1 MPFSCV
7 SRAYL
12 IALLCGV
19 FGLGGGLFT
28 GKQVQAECGDYVIMM
43 GDSHKEAQPPQQSQP
58 RFTSAE
64 EVDAQIVDAQIVDAQ
79 IVDAQIIASHP
90 RLKQAT
96 LRLPENTPCRGWN
109 CRAKFPGDTP
119 AAPRHFDGGVKSV
132 GMMASNISQGWE
144 STRKPFRGHDGSA
157 LLREGCKNLLERPP
171 QFS

>member
-1 MPFSCV
+1 MPFSSV

-28 GKQVQAECGDYVIMM
+28 GNQVQAECGDYVIMM
-43 GDSHKEAQPPQQSQP
+43 GDSHKEGQPPHQSQP

-64 EVDAQIVDAQIVDAQ
+64 EVDAQIVDAQI
-79 IVDAQIIASHP
+79 IVSHG
-90 RLKQAT
+90 RLKEAT

-144 STRKPFRGHDGSA
+144 STREPFRGHDGSA

>member
-1 MPFSCV
+1 MPFSFV

-58 RFTSAE
+58 RFTTAE
-64 EVDAQIVDAQIVDAQ
+64 EVDAQIVDAQI
-79 IVDAQIIASHP
+79 IVSHG
-90 RLKQAT
+90 RLKEAT

-132 GMMASNISQGWE
+132 GMMSSNISQGWQ
-144 STRKPFRGHDGSA
+144 STREPFRGHEGSA

>member
-1 MPFSCV
+1 MPFSFV

-79 IVDAQIIASHP
+79 IIASHG
-90 RLKQAT
+90 RLKEAT

-132 GMMASNISQGWE
+132 GMMSSNISQGWE
-144 STRKPFRGHDGSA
+144 STREPFRGHEGSA

>member
-79 IVDAQIIASHP
+79 IIASHP
-90 RLKQAT
+90 RLKEAT

-132 GMMASNISQGWE
+132 GMMSSNISQGWE
-144 STRKPFRGHDGSA
+144 STREPFRGHDGSA

-171 QFS
+171 QVS

>member
-1 MPFSCV
+1 MPFSFV

-58 RFTSAE
+58 RFTSAAE
-64 EVDAQIVDAQIVDAQ
+64 MDAQ

-90 RLKQAT
+90 RLKEAT

-132 GMMASNISQGWE
+132 GMMAPNISQGWE
-144 STRKPFRGHDGSA
+144 STREPFRGHDGSA

>member
-1 MPFSCV
+1 MPFSFV

-58 RFTSAE
+58 SVTSAE
-64 EVDAQIVDAQIVDAQ
+64 EVDAQIVDAQI
-79 IVDAQIIASHP
+79 IASHG
-90 RLKQAT
+90 RLKEAT

-132 GMMASNISQGWE
+132 GMMSSNISQGWE
-144 STRKPFRGHDGSA
+144 STREPFRGHDGSA

-171 QFS
+171 QVS

>member
-1 MPFSCV
+1 MPFSFV

-64 EVDAQIVDAQIVDAQ
+64 EVDAQIVDAQI
-79 IVDAQIIASHP
+79 IVSHG
-90 RLKQAT
+90 RLKEAT

-132 GMMASNISQGWE
+132 GMMAPNISQGWE
-144 STRKPFRGHDGSA
+144 STREPFRGHDGSA

>member
-1 MPFSCV
+1 
-7 SRAYL
+7 
-12 IALLCGV
+12 
-19 FGLGGGLFT
+19 
-28 GKQVQAECGDYVIMM
+28 
-43 GDSHKEAQPPQQSQP
+43 
-58 RFTSAE
+58 AE
-64 EVDAQIVDAQIVDAQ
+64 EVDAQ

-90 RLKQAT
+90 RLKEAT

-132 GMMASNISQGWE
+132 GMMAPNISQGWE
-144 STRKPFRGHDGSA
+144 STREPFRGHDGSA

>member
-64 EVDAQIVDAQIVDAQ
+64 EVDAQIVDAQI
-79 IVDAQIIASHP
+79 IVSHG
-90 RLKQAT
+90 RLKEAT

-132 GMMASNISQGWE
+132 GMMSSDISQGWE
-144 STRKPFRGHDGSA
+144 STREPFRGHDGSA
-157 LLREGCKNLLERPP
+157 LLREGCKNLLERP
-171 QFS
+171 

>member
-1 MPFSCV
+1 MPFSFV

-64 EVDAQIVDAQIVDAQ
+64 EVDAQIVDAQI
-79 IVDAQIIASHP
+79 IVSHG
-90 RLKQAT
+90 RLKEAT

-132 GMMASNISQGWE
+132 GMMSSNISQGWQ
-144 STRKPFRGHDGSA
+144 STREPFRGHDGSA

>member
-43 GDSHKEAQPPQQSQP
+43 GDSHKEAQPPQHSQS

-79 IVDAQIIASHP
+79 IIVPHG
-90 RLKQAT
+90 RLKEAT

-132 GMMASNISQGWE
+132 GMMSSNISQGWE
-144 STRKPFRGHDGSA
+144 STREPFRGHDGSA

>member
-79 IVDAQIIASHP
+79 IIASHP
-90 RLKQAT
+90 RLKEAT

-132 GMMASNISQGWE
+132 GMMASNISQGWQ
-144 STRKPFRGHDGSA
+144 STREPFRGPDGSA

>member
-1 MPFSCV
+1 MPFSFV

-43 GDSHKEAQPPQQSQP
+43 GDSHKEAQPPRQSQP

-64 EVDAQIVDAQIVDAQ
+64 EVDAQIVDAQI
-79 IVDAQIIASHP
+79 IASHG
-90 RLKQAT
+90 RLKEAT

-132 GMMASNISQGWE
+132 GMMASNASQGWE
-144 STRKPFRGHDGSA
+144 STREPFRGHDGSA

>member
-1 MPFSCV
+1 MPFSFV

-19 FGLGGGLFT
+19 FGLGGGLLT
-28 GKQVQAECGDYVIMM
+28 EKQVQAECGDYVIMM

-64 EVDAQIVDAQIVDAQ
+64 EVDAQIVDAQI
-79 IVDAQIIASHP
+79 IASHP
-90 RLKQAT
+90 RLKEVT

-132 GMMASNISQGWE
+132 GMMSSNISQGWE
-144 STRKPFRGHDGSA
+144 STREPFRGHDGSA

-171 QFS
+171 QVS

>member
-79 IVDAQIIASHP
+79 IIASHP
-90 RLKQAT
+90 RLKEAT

-144 STRKPFRGHDGSA
+144 STREPFRGHDGSA

>member
-19 FGLGGGLFT
+19 FGVGGGLFT

-90 RLKQAT
+90 RLKEAT

-119 AAPRHFDGGVKSV
+119 AAPRHFDG
-132 GMMASNISQGWE
+132 
-144 STRKPFRGHDGSA
+144 
-157 LLREGCKNLLERPP
+157 
-171 QFS
+171 

>member
-79 IVDAQIIASHP
+79 IIASHP
-90 RLKQAT
+90 RLKEAT

-132 GMMASNISQGWE
+132 GMTSSNISQGWE
-144 STRKPFRGHDGSA
+144 STREPFRGHDGSA